1 MEYGLSRG
9 LFERKLEEAE
19 VDTLAV
25 VAMAGVAAEGLRFE
39 EVQGQNADLFD
50 LQRTLNRS
58 AAPLSA
64 DAQKNLTRWA
74 VWQAAAILKAHRG
87 AHAALMEAMA
97 RGASVEECLR
107 AIEGAVETAA

>member
-19 VDTLAV
+19 VDTL
-25 VAMAGVAAEGLRFE
+25 AGVAAEGLRFE